1 MYQHDL
7 SDKGIAERLRNV
19 VEDCVN
25 TVGVDL
31 NTASSDLLRYISGLN
46 DANVREII
54 ARRSGGGAADET
66 GVKGKKTAKQAGS
79 GRFNALDEL
88 KGVKGVGPKTFR
100 NCAGFLRVY
109 DGAEPLDVTNIHPE
123 DYPVARAMLEL
134 HRSGQLGSRSAE
146 QNNSEGQASKKQK
159 IDAAVGGGL
168 IPPGVWAQ
176 FSSAA
181 TPGDGVTKVSKAA
194 VTLLRSKSAAE
205 LEQIWTWLQEAGL
218 APSSDGAA
226 PAGPYVSMPKLL
238 RSVPADFHT
247 KIDVGSVVQGVIRN
261 VTTFGAFVDLGGVEI
276 GRKSDVGNDGKGKS
290 AGGKSCDGLL
300 HSSKYKSY
308 LQRSGRSGGD
318 PSKEI
323 YVGREVR
330 VKIESIGEAEAGKG
344 GHHEKRRIGLD
355 LVELL

>member
-31 NTASSDLLRYISGLN
+31 NTASSDLLRYISGLT

-54 ARRSGGGAADET
+54 ARRSGGGTAEDT
-66 GVKGKKTAKQAGS
+66 GVKGKKTAKQTGS

-109 DGAEPLDVTNIHPE
+109 NGAEPLDVTNIHPE

-146 QNNSEGQASKKQK
+146 QNIREEQVSKKQK
-159 IDAAVGGGL
+159 THAVIGGE
-168 IPPGVWAQ
+168 IITPGAWAQ
-176 FSSAA
+176 FSSTAA
-181 TPGDGVTKVSKAA
+181 AGDGIAKVSKAA
-194 VTLLRSKSAAE
+194 LTLLRSKTTVE
-205 LEQIWTWLQEAGL
+205 LEQIWAWLQEAGL
-218 APSSDGAA
+218 VPSPDGTL
-226 PAGPYVSMPKLL
+226 PAGPYVSIPKLL

-247 KIDVGSVVQGVIRN
+247 KIDVGSVVLGVIRN

-276 GRKSDVGNDGKGKS
+276 GRKSDEGNGGKGKS
-290 AGGKSCDGLL
+290 ASGKSCDGLL

-308 LQRSGRSGGD
+308 LQRSGRSVGD
-318 PSKEI
+318 LSKEI